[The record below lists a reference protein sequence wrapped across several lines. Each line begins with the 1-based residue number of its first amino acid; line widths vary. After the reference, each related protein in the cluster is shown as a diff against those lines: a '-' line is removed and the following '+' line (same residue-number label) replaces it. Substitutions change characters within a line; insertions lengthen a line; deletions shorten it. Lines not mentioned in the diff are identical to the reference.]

1 MNSELSALAKKTY
14 TYEKK
19 EGEMMID
26 LDVKLTTTN
35 LFIFLYSYLLTAS
48 FFSFMNNTLKKW
60 SKFWN
65 STWVISPTKLKSE
78 KSLYEQ
84 KIYATFKN
92 EICIIRPPIKKRET
106 ND

>member
-35 LFIFLYSYLLTAS
+35 LFIFLYPYLLTAS
-48 FFSFMNNTLKKW
+48 FFFIHEQHLKEMVKILKQYLSYFTNKIKKW
-60 SKFWN
+60 
-65 STWVISPTKLKSE
+65 
-78 KSLYEQ
+78 
-84 KIYATFKN
+84 KIFVWAKN
-92 EICIIRPPIKKRET
+92 LCYI
-106 ND
+106 